1 MKKNVKV
8 IEIKAHMNNG
18 HVRTVQAVTPL
29 AKTPAG
35 ICKETNIPVLS
46 VFSVKETEPM
56 AEKEAM
62 NYALRCHA
70 ALVSDPFT
78 VVIRSTCTVYAA

>member
-1 MKKNVKV
+1 MKKNAKV
-8 IEIKAHMNNG
+8 IEIRAHMNNG
-18 HVRTVQAVTPL
+18 HVRTVQAVTSL
-29 AKTPAG
+29 AETPAG
-35 ICKETNIPVLS
+35 ICKENNIPVLS

-62 NYALRCHA
+62 NYALRCQA